1 MLPPTSISV
10 HRDTPV
16 SPDAPV
22 HTMSFDEPV
31 SAPHKTLVRMVPL
44 TSSGDAP
51 KPSSPPPLDACENK
65 PAQPSV
71 SWRYG
76 GSLQQ
81 QIFSSRS
88 RLWLPQ
94 APANQPLG
102 LQVLAGRT
110 LF

>member
-10 HRDTPV
+10 HKDTPV

-71 SWRYG
+71 SWRSG

-81 QIFSSRS
+81 QVTPLATPGSGH
-88 RLWLPQ
+88 
-94 APANQPLG
+94 QPLG
-102 LQVLAGRT
+102 LQVLAGWT
-110 LF
+110 